1 MHIKID
7 DREGHRIETMKKHYP
22 PSNITITHLETGD
35 FIFNDKVAFEYKT
48 LPDFIS
54 SIQSGRIIEQAIR
67 LNQNYPHPFIM
78 IQSSE
83 KELQE
88 HINRIYFLRRT
99 RKGKKKPP
107 KFYEKQ
113 YYGAI
118 NRLNCFVTVI
128 TCPTEYRCFESMIN
142 QARKCLD
149 HAPINRKVAKTGNP
163 AYQCLRYC
171 IRGVGPKTADKIIG
185 TLKLETIE
193 DVTNMS
199 INDFASVNGVS
210 INKAKMIHRQ
220 IHPKT

>member
-22 PSNITITHLETGD
+22 PSNITITHLETAD
-35 FIFNDKVAFEYKT
+35 FTFNDKVAFEYKT
-48 LPDFIS
+48 LPDFIQ
-54 SIQSGRIIEQAIR
+54 SIHTGRITEQAIR
-67 LNQNYPHPFIM
+67 LNQEFPYPFII

-118 NRLNCFVTVI
+118 NRLNCFVTVL
-128 TCPTEYRCFESMIN
+128 TCPTEHLCFQSMIN

-149 HAPINRKVAKTGNP
+149 NTPINRKVAKTGNP

-193 DVTNMS
+193 DVTNMT